1 MTTVAPPVGASA
13 EAAERPDHTQ
23 RAIRPRRPW
32 PGTRAAVG
40 GLLVALSGLGLFVAF
55 ERANTAPTT
64 LYLVAREP
72 IAPGTVLS
80 PDLVGGQ
87 RMDLPTGLDAVAF
100 TTADDDL
107 VLGSVTLEAI
117 GAGELIQASDIR
129 PLDEGADAMTPY
141 EMSFRIEADR
151 AVDGTLRAGERID
164 VYATVGTGPS
174 ASTELI
180 DADVLV
186 VSVNRSNDSGLA
198 TARQVVTVA
207 LDNTDQV
214 LALTSAADRGTLT
227 LVRSSVWR

>member
-1 MTTVAPPVGASA
+1 M
-13 EAAERPDHTQ
+13 
-23 RAIRPRRPW
+23 
-32 PGTRAAVG
+32 G
-40 GLLVALSGLGLFVAF
+40 GLLVALSGLGLFLAF
-55 ERANTAPTT
+55 ERANTPPTT

-87 RMDLPTGLDAVAF
+87 RMDLPAGLDAVAF

-107 VLGSVTLEAI
+107 VLGSVALEAI

-129 PLDEGADAMTPY
+129 SLEEGADAMTPY

-164 VYATVGTGPS
+164 VYATVGTGPG

-180 DADVLV
+180 DTDVLV

-207 LDNTDQV
+207 LDATDQV